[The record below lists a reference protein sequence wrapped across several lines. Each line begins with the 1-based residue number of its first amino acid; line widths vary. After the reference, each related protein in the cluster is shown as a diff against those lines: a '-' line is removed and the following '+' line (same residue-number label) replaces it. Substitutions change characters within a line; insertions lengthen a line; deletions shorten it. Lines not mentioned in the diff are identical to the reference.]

1 MLLNKDKKRHGELH
15 INLSEDFKE
24 LADIIKDS
32 YEKFKRTYIFTDY
45 NNKNK
50 PISIHGLYK
59 RMINLYS
66 FTGQHVGVNILRSS
80 YLTYQAEQKRLTV
93 KDKKKLATL
102 MRTRKDKIDD
112 NYIKILPQK
121 EKQEILNEMSEPKI
135 NLKPKISPYERQLNN
150 NKSYYQK
157 NKEDIIKR
165 VKEYNQ
171 QIPKEEV
178 NRKRILYYLNGDET
192 YRNKIKQS
200 TIDKYNIQYMKGAW
214 I

>member
-1 MLLNKDKKRHGELH
+1 
-15 INLSEDFKE
+15 
-24 LADIIKDS
+24 
-32 YEKFKRTYIFTDY
+32 
-45 NNKNK
+45 
-50 PISIHGLYK
+50 
-59 RMINLYS
+59 
-66 FTGQHVGVNILRSS
+66 
-80 YLTYQAEQKRLTV
+80 
-93 KDKKKLATL
+93 

-135 NLKPKISPYERQLNN
+135 NLKLKISPYERQLNN

-157 NKEDIIKR
+157 NKEDIVKR

-200 TIDKYNIQYMKGAW
+200 TIDKYNIQYIKGTW